1 MVATALILL
10 ITKIPTVWFAT
21 SVSIIICR
29 EIFVSAL
36 REWIAQQQHSTST
49 NTDNNNT
56 NTATATTCTAASTTS
71 GNKGGSIIKVRLLG
85 KIKTSLQMISIT
97 LLLLT
102 FPHIGVIYPIQSSNQ
117 AMYRASVFLFGLFT
131 FMTSVLFTIISG
143 IQYFRAAWPFLV
155 DAEK

>member
-36 REWIAQQQHSTST
+36 REWIAQQPIAPIAT
-49 NTDNNNT
+49 NTTT
-56 NTATATTCTAASTTS
+56 NTATTATRMNS
-71 GNKGGSIIKVRLLG
+71 NKEGSIIKVSLLG

-102 FPHIGVIYPIQSSNQ
+102 FPHIGIMYPIQSSNQ
-117 AMYRASVFLFGLFT
+117 AMYRASIFLFGLFT
-131 FMTSVLFTIISG
+131 FLLSVLFTIISG
-143 IQYFRAAWPFLV
+143 LQYFRAAWPFLV
-155 DAEK
+155 AAEK

>member
-36 REWIAQQQHSTST
+36 REWMSQQQQLTPT
-49 NTDNNNT
+49 ANTAIT
-56 NTATATTCTAASTTS
+56 NTATTDTSTTS
-71 GNKGGSIIKVRLLG
+71 NNSSSKGSSIIKVSLLG

-102 FPHIGVIYPIQSSNQ
+102 FPHIGIIYPIQSSNQ
-117 AMYRASVFLFGLFT
+117 AIYRASIFLFGLFT
-131 FMTSVLFTIISG
+131 FLLSVLFTIISG
-143 IQYFRAAWPFLV
+143 LQYLRAAWPFLV
-155 DAEK
+155 EPEK

>member
-36 REWIAQQQHSTST
+36 REWMSQQQQLTPTANTAIT
-49 NTDNNNT
+49 NT
-56 NTATATTCTAASTTS
+56 STTS
-71 GNKGGSIIKVRLLG
+71 NNSSSKGSSIIKVSLLG

-102 FPHIGVIYPIQSSNQ
+102 FPHIGIIYPIQSSNQ
-117 AMYRASVFLFGLFT
+117 AIYRASIFLFGLFT
-131 FMTSVLFTIISG
+131 FLLSVLFTIISG
-143 IQYFRAAWPFLV
+143 LQYLRAAWPFLV
-155 DAEK
+155 EPEK